1 MFLELTQQR
10 VELLSDSVRSYSMIN
25 IREIESNGETNEMVE
40 ISDDSGNVTSMTK
53 EHYDSLPKIFGGS
66 I

>member
-1 MFLELTQQR
+1 
-10 VELLSDSVRSYSMIN
+10 MIN